1 MKIDITL
8 NEDEKDCLQELM
20 NVAYGSATAAI
31 TEILNAF
38 AKLSIPKI
46 QIINA
51 NELQNYLSKE
61 LNLDIEHLVSLQ
73 QINGVLC
80 GENMFVIDK
89 QSAIN
94 IAYKFGLEE
103 DEVND
108 EELADVV
115 LEITNILSSSTISK
129 LAEDIDTNVSFSAPT
144 IKTLTSIDQLK
155 NLFISKYEKVIII
168 STQLEFEDLDIK
180 AELFI
185 FTTDNSILYIKEKLN
200 KILDEFLIENVDKF
214 DVICN
219 TVDNGIILINKDL
232 EVKFWNKWLEIRTGI
247 NSKDI
252 INKNLKDF
260 YPQIEDKK
268 LIRKITTALK
278 LNSSTFLYTSN

>member
-1 MKIDITL
+1 MESNITL
-8 NEDEKDCLQELM
+8 TEDEKDCLQELM

-31 TEILNAF
+31 TEILDAF

-46 QIINA
+46 QIINSS
-51 NELQNYLSKE
+51 ELKTYLSNE
-61 LNLDIEHLVSLQ
+61 LNLEVEHLVSLQ
-73 QINGVLC
+73 QINGTLC

-89 QSAIN
+89 QSAKN

-108 EELADVV
+108 EEIADVV

-144 IKTLTSIDQLK
+144 IKTLTSIDRLK

-168 STQLEFEDLDIK
+168 STQLKFEDLDIN

-185 FTTDNSILYIKEKLN
+185 FTTDNSILYIKEKL
-200 KILDEFLIENVDKF
+200 
-214 DVICN
+214 
-219 TVDNGIILINKDL
+219 
-232 EVKFWNKWLEIRTGI
+232 
-247 NSKDI
+247 
-252 INKNLKDF
+252 
-260 YPQIEDKK
+260 KK
-268 LIRKITTALK
+268 
-278 LNSSTFLYTSN
+278 Y

>member
-1 MKIDITL
+1 MESNITL
-8 NEDEKDCLQELM
+8 TEDEKDCLQELM

-31 TEILNAF
+31 TEILDAF

-46 QIINA
+46 QIINSS
-51 NELQNYLSKE
+51 ELKTYLSNE
-61 LNLDIEHLVSLQ
+61 LNLEVEHLVSLQ
-73 QINGVLC
+73 QINGTLC

-89 QSAIN
+89 QSAKN

-108 EELADVV
+108 EEIADVV

-144 IKTLTSIDQLK
+144 IKTITSIDQLK

-168 STQLEFEDLDIK
+168 STQLKFEDLDIN

-185 FTTDNSILYIKEKLN
+185 FTTDNSILYIKEKLK
-200 KILDEFLIENVDKF
+200 KILDEF
-214 DVICN
+214 
-219 TVDNGIILINKDL
+219 
-232 EVKFWNKWLEIRTGI
+232 
-247 NSKDI
+247 
-252 INKNLKDF
+252 
-260 YPQIEDKK
+260 
-268 LIRKITTALK
+268 
-278 LNSSTFLYTSN
+278 

>member
-1 MKIDITL
+1 MESNITL
-8 NEDEKDCLQELM
+8 TEDEKDCLQELM

-31 TEILNAF
+31 TEILDAF

-51 NELQNYLSKE
+51 SELKTYLSNE
-61 LNLDIEHLVSLQ
+61 LNLEVEHLVSLQ
-73 QINGVLC
+73 QINGTLC

-89 QSAIN
+89 QSAKN

-108 EELADVV
+108 EEIADVV

-168 STQLEFEDLDIK
+168 STQLKFEDLDIN

-200 KILDEFLIENVDKF
+200 KILDEL
-214 DVICN
+214 
-219 TVDNGIILINKDL
+219 
-232 EVKFWNKWLEIRTGI
+232 
-247 NSKDI
+247 
-252 INKNLKDF
+252 
-260 YPQIEDKK
+260 
-268 LIRKITTALK
+268 
-278 LNSSTFLYTSN
+278 

>member
-1 MKIDITL
+1 MESNITL
-8 NEDEKDCLQELM
+8 TEDEKDCLQELM

-31 TEILNAF
+31 TEILDAF

-46 QIINA
+46 QIINSS
-51 NELQNYLSKE
+51 ELKTYLSNE
-61 LNLDIEHLVSLQ
+61 LNLEVEHLVSLQ
-73 QINGVLC
+73 QINGTLC

-89 QSAIN
+89 QSAKN

-103 DEVND
+103 DELND
-108 EELADVV
+108 EEIADVV

-168 STQLEFEDLDIK
+168 STQLKFEDLDIN

-200 KILDEFLIENVDKF
+200 KILDEF
-214 DVICN
+214 
-219 TVDNGIILINKDL
+219 
-232 EVKFWNKWLEIRTGI
+232 
-247 NSKDI
+247 
-252 INKNLKDF
+252 
-260 YPQIEDKK
+260 
-268 LIRKITTALK
+268 
-278 LNSSTFLYTSN
+278 

>member
-1 MKIDITL
+1 MKSNITL
-8 NEDEKDCLQELM
+8 TEDEKDCLQELM

-31 TEILNAF
+31 TEILDAF

-51 NELQNYLSKE
+51 SELKTYLSNE
-61 LNLDIEHLVSLQ
+61 LNLEVEHLVSLQ
-73 QINGVLC
+73 QINGTLC

-89 QSAIN
+89 QSAKN

-108 EELADVV
+108 EEIADVV
-115 LEITNILSSSTISK
+115 LEITNILSSSAISK

-155 NLFISKYEKVIII
+155 NLFIKKKKKVIII
-168 STQLEFEDLDIK
+168 STQLKFEDLDIN

-200 KILDEFLIENVDKF
+200 KILDEL
-214 DVICN
+214 
-219 TVDNGIILINKDL
+219 
-232 EVKFWNKWLEIRTGI
+232 
-247 NSKDI
+247 
-252 INKNLKDF
+252 
-260 YPQIEDKK
+260 
-268 LIRKITTALK
+268 
-278 LNSSTFLYTSN
+278 

>member
-1 MKIDITL
+1 MKSNITL
-8 NEDEKDCLQELM
+8 TEDEKDCLQELM

-31 TEILNAF
+31 TEILDAF

-51 NELQNYLSKE
+51 SELKTYLSNE
-61 LNLDIEHLVSLQ
+61 LNLEVEHLVSLQ
-73 QINGVLC
+73 QINGTLC

-89 QSAIN
+89 QSAKN

-108 EELADVV
+108 EEIADVV

-168 STQLEFEDLDIK
+168 STQLKFEDLDIN

-185 FTTDNSILYIKEKLN
+185 FTTDNSILYIKEKLQ
-200 KILDEFLIENVDKF
+200 DCFL
-214 DVICN
+214 
-219 TVDNGIILINKDL
+219 
-232 EVKFWNKWLEIRTGI
+232 
-247 NSKDI
+247 
-252 INKNLKDF
+252 
-260 YPQIEDKK
+260 
-268 LIRKITTALK
+268 
-278 LNSSTFLYTSN
+278 

>member
-1 MKIDITL
+1 MNSNINLT
-8 NEDEKDCLQELM
+8 EDEKDCLQELM

-31 TEILNAF
+31 TEILDAF
-38 AKLSIPKI
+38 ANLSIPKI
-46 QIINA
+46 QIIDSS
-51 NELQNYLSKE
+51 ELKPYLSNK
-61 LNLDIEHLVSLQ
+61 LNLEMEHLVSLQ
-73 QINGVLC
+73 QLNGTIS

-89 QSAIN
+89 QSAKN

-108 EELADVV
+108 EEIADVV

-168 STQLEFEDLDIK
+168 STQLKFEDLDIN

-185 FTTDNSILYIKEKLN
+185 FTTDNSILYIKEKLK
-200 KILDEFLIENVDKF
+200 KILDEL
-214 DVICN
+214 
-219 TVDNGIILINKDL
+219 
-232 EVKFWNKWLEIRTGI
+232 
-247 NSKDI
+247 
-252 INKNLKDF
+252 
-260 YPQIEDKK
+260 
-268 LIRKITTALK
+268 
-278 LNSSTFLYTSN
+278 

>member
-1 MKIDITL
+1 MKSNITL
-8 NEDEKDCLQELM
+8 TEDEKDCLQELM

-31 TEILNAF
+31 TEILDAF

-46 QIINA
+46 QIINES
-51 NELQNYLSKE
+51 ELKTYLSNE
-61 LNLDIEHLVSLQ
+61 LNLDVEHLVSLQ
-73 QINGVLC
+73 QINGTLC

-89 QSAIN
+89 QSAKN

-108 EELADVV
+108 EEIADVV

-168 STQLEFEDLDIK
+168 STQLKFEDLDIN

-200 KILDEFLIENVDKF
+200 KILDEL
-214 DVICN
+214 
-219 TVDNGIILINKDL
+219 
-232 EVKFWNKWLEIRTGI
+232 
-247 NSKDI
+247 
-252 INKNLKDF
+252 
-260 YPQIEDKK
+260 
-268 LIRKITTALK
+268 
-278 LNSSTFLYTSN
+278 

>member
-1 MKIDITL
+1 MKSNITL
-8 NEDEKDCLQELM
+8 TEDEKDCLQELM

-31 TEILNAF
+31 TEILDAF

-51 NELQNYLSKE
+51 SELKTYLSNE
-61 LNLDIEHLVSLQ
+61 LNLEVEHLVSLQ
-73 QINGVLC
+73 QINGTLC

-89 QSAIN
+89 QSAKN

-108 EELADVV
+108 EEIADVV

-155 NLFISKYEKVIII
+155 KLFISKYEKVIII
-168 STQLEFEDLDIK
+168 STQLKFEDLDIN

-200 KILDEFLIENVDKF
+200 KILDEL
-214 DVICN
+214 
-219 TVDNGIILINKDL
+219 
-232 EVKFWNKWLEIRTGI
+232 
-247 NSKDI
+247 
-252 INKNLKDF
+252 
-260 YPQIEDKK
+260 
-268 LIRKITTALK
+268 
-278 LNSSTFLYTSN
+278 

>member
-1 MKIDITL
+1 MESNITL
-8 NEDEKDCLQELM
+8 TEDEKDCLQELM

-31 TEILNAF
+31 TEILDAF

-46 QIINA
+46 QIINSS
-51 NELQNYLSKE
+51 ELKTYLSNE
-61 LNLDIEHLVSLQ
+61 LNLEVEHLVSLQ
-73 QINGVLC
+73 QINGTLC

-89 QSAIN
+89 QSAKN

-108 EELADVV
+108 EEIADVV

-144 IKTLTSIDQLK
+144 IKSIASIDQLK

-168 STQLEFEDLDIK
+168 STQLKFEDLDIN

-200 KILDEFLIENVDKF
+200 KILDEF
-214 DVICN
+214 
-219 TVDNGIILINKDL
+219 
-232 EVKFWNKWLEIRTGI
+232 
-247 NSKDI
+247 
-252 INKNLKDF
+252 
-260 YPQIEDKK
+260 
-268 LIRKITTALK
+268 
-278 LNSSTFLYTSN
+278 